1 MAYTTI
7 KVVTRQSIADLLGAT
22 EFSASASYTAG
33 DKVLY
38 GNKAYKFKEAHSG
51 AWNPAASHVE
61 ELTVATLVAEGI
73 TGKAD
78 RADLDAK
85 ADLTTIAPLFDA
97 GETYAAGDKVTYQGK
112 FYECVSPHSGA
123 WAAADFEERT
133 VADFL
138 GVSLTIAAATQDG
151 VTVTGQRILVYEGS
165 SAAGNPAYTA
175 EYNGSPVTLLVPR
188 NFRYYVCMDPTHSLT
203 GHFGPSAATGVAASS
218 TAVTVT
224 YQDPDHVTVDS
235 PQWIKDF
242 LDSVTAD
249 TAMTDVEK
257 AAYAK
262 AKLIGKQVSDTSVS
276 PNSSTEYRDPLV
288 VADVAWYKGL
298 DETQTPAF
306 DSTAT
311 YAVGAVVRYG
321 GRLYKCST
329 AHTGAWDA
337 DDFAELYKTP
347 GATTFLGAEMHRK
360 WVTALTMAFDPEESV
375 TAVTESTVQ
384 KGFGYYG
391 WGGTEWISGTD
402 YAKDAFVRYNGVV
415 YRSKNAITGSTTDPA
430 TDTANWTA
438 KTSTPSGGDA
448 RLGLVLLTPYKD
460 WDPAFTYP
468 VNYTVQHDGHVYKC
482 TTAVA
487 EAGTPPDEDTTH
499 WTEQTGSAI
508 TGLINGDSLPATYPS
523 SDYQY
528 VAIYKHALKDST
540 KNIFEYGYNNWK
552 HSVVRQFFNSDAA
565 TATSPAAW
573 WQSQH
578 LGDVATGANTRG
590 YLAGCSDALKAVIRP
605 VWITTWPNSITDGP
619 DNVSTAYET
628 LDTFFL
634 PSGSEM
640 YGDVNRS
647 GGASVEGNL
656 SDYWKAVTGL
666 TSPGNGNNNA
676 RKRFTL
682 TSNPD
687 GDNMAEGATLPTYS
701 GSSGV
706 YARLRSANRG
716 YSYYTWYVNAAGYI
730 GYNGAGG
737 AYSLAPAC
745 VIG

>member
-1 MAYTTI
+1 MANIIT
-7 KVVTRQSIADLLGAT
+7 KLAARQTIADLLGAT
-22 EFSASASYTAG
+22 EFSTSASYTAG
-33 DKVLY
+33 AKVLY
-38 GNKAYKFKEAHSG
+38 GNKAYQFKEAHSG
-51 AWNPAASHVE
+51 EWNPAASHVE
-61 ELTVATLVAEGI
+61 ELTIATLVAEGI

-78 RADLDAK
+78 ISVLAQ
-85 ADLTTIAPLFDA
+85 PFDA
-97 GETYAAGDKVTYQGK
+97 TAPYVAGDKVVYEGK
-112 FYECVSPHSGA
+112 FYECVSPHFGA
-123 WAAADFEERT
+123 WDPADFEEHH
-133 VADFL
+133 VAYFL
-138 GVSLTIAAATQDG
+138 GGVSLTITAATQDG
-151 VTVTGQRILVYEGS
+151 AAVTGQRILVYEGS
-165 SAAGNPAYTA
+165 SAAGNPAYSV
-175 EYNGSPVTLLVPR
+175 EYNGSPVSLLVPR
-188 NFRYYVCMDPTHSLT
+188 NFRYYVCMDPARSLT
-203 GHFGPSAATGVAASS
+203 GHFGPTSATGVAASS

-224 YQDPDHVTVDS
+224 YQDPDHVTANG

-249 TAMTDVEK
+249 ATMTDVEK

-262 AKLIGKQVSDTSVS
+262 AKIIGKQVSDTSVS
-276 PNSSTEYRDPLV
+276 PNGSTVYQDPLV

-311 YAVGAVVRYG
+311 YAVDDVVRYG

-329 AHTGAWDA
+329 AHTGEWDA
-337 DDFAELYKTP
+337 GDFAELYKTP
-347 GATTFLGAEMHRK
+347 GSTTFLGAEMHRK
-360 WVTALTMAFDPEESV
+360 WVTALTLAFDPGESV
-375 TAVTESTVQ
+375 TDVTEATVQ

-391 WGGTEWISGTD
+391 WGGTEWVSGTD
-402 YAKDAFVRYNGVV
+402 YAKDAFVRYDGVV

-438 KTSTPSGGDA
+438 KTSKPSGADA
-448 RLGLVLLTPYKD
+448 RLGLTLLTPYKD

-482 TTAVA
+482 TTAVT
-487 EAGTPPDEDTTH
+487 EAGTSPDTDTTH
-499 WTEQTGSAI
+499 WTELTGSDI
-508 TGLINGDSLPATYPS
+508 TGLVNGDSLPAVYPN

-540 KNIFEYGYNNWK
+540 RNIFEYGYNNWK
-552 HSVVRQFFNSDAA
+552 HSVVRQFFNSAAA
-565 TATSPAAW
+565 TATTPAAW

-578 LGDVATGANTRG
+578 LGDVGAGNNVKG

-666 TSPGNGNNNA
+666 SSPGNGNNNA
-676 RKRFTL
+676 RKRFNL
-682 TSNPD
+682 TNNPD

-706 YARLRSANRG
+706 YTRLRSALRG
-716 YSYYTWYVNAAGYI
+716 YSSFTCIVNTIGNITTTYAYY
-730 GYNGAGG
+730 